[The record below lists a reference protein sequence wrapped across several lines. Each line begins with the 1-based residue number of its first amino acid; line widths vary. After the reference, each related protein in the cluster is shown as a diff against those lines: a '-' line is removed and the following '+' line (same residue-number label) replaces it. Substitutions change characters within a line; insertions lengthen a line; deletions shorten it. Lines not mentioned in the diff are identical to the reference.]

1 MTTTALAIL
10 DDVQPLTVLQDTAM
24 YSEFYRKVRAEVDA
38 FVPDLSTEKSRGEIK
53 SLAFK
58 VTKTKTAID
67 AAGKK
72 LNEDARAKINAVDE
86 QRRKIRDELD
96 ALAVDVR
103 RPLTEWERA
112 EDDRQVRVNEYF
124 DDISRVLRFGA
135 DTTIADLNDRLLG
148 IGQAPE
154 DESDRDTFRDRFDEA
169 RKAHDGARMQLETA
183 IALTK
188 KRDEDAAEL
197 ARLRRAE
204 QDRLAA
210 EAERVGRELQEQR
223 GREEAAR
230 LARLKETRAAIEAE
244 EAKDREAEIA
254 RLATAEAE
262 AKYKREIEAAQ
273 AEARAVAERA
283 EQAEKDRVAALEKAR
298 REEEQR
304 AANVKH
310 RAKVIGDAAA
320 AMERCGAIA
329 DTAHRIAVAIANGD
343 IPNVTMR
350 F

>member
-103 RPLTEWERA
+103 KPLTEWEKA
-112 EDDRQVRVNEYF
+112 EEDRQVRVNEYF
-124 DDISRVLRFGA
+124 DDISRVLRFNS
-135 DTTIADLNDRLLG
+135 DTTIVDLNDRLLG

-169 RKAHDGARMQLETA
+169 RKAHDAARMQLETA

-204 QDRLAA
+204 QDRLAEDA
-210 EAERVGRELQEQR
+210 ARIGRELAAKRAAEEEER
-223 GREEAAR
+223 RAKLAKAREEIA
-230 LARLKETRAAIEAE
+230 KEEEQEREKEIIRRAN
-244 EAKDREAEIA
+244 
-254 RLATAEAE
+254 AEAE
-262 AKYKREIEAAQ
+262 AKYQREVAAAQ

-283 EQAEKDRVAALEKAR
+283 EQAEKDRVAALEKTR

-304 AANVKH
+304 AADSKH
-310 RAKVIGDAAA
+310 RRRIIGEAQTAIERLGLTADVAALV
-320 AMERCGAIA
+320 A
-329 DTAHRIAVAIANGD
+329 DAIANGD
-343 IPNVTMR
+343 VTHVTMR